1 MEVDFNPGR
10 SPIAGY
16 NPPVVRRDLPTATA
30 DNTMSFERTNS
41 LEQSLKDAPQVRPEK
56 VAQASA
62 LVADASY
69 PSDEV
74 LNRMAGLLAKH
85 INR

>member
-10 SPIAGY
+10 NPITGASQSI
-16 NPPVVRRDLPTATA
+16 VRRPAAAPAA
-30 DNTMSFERTNS
+30 DTNMSFERTQS
-41 LEQSLKDAPQVRPEK
+41 LEQSLKDTSQIRPEK

-62 LVADASY
+62 LVADSSY
-69 PSDEV
+69 PSDET

-85 INR
+85 LNG

>member
-1 MEVDFNPGR
+1 
-10 SPIAGY
+10 
-16 NPPVVRRDLPTATA
+16 
-30 DNTMSFERTNS
+30 MSFERTNS

>member
-10 SPIAGY
+10 SLITVG
-16 NPPVVRRDLPTATA
+16 NQPVVRREPSAPAVDS
-30 DNTMSFERTNS
+30 TMSFNQTTS
-41 LEQSLKDAPQVRPEK
+41 LEQALKNSAQVRPEK

-62 LVADASY
+62 LVADPSY

-74 LNRMAGLLAKH
+74 LDRMAGLLAQH
-85 INR
+85 IDN